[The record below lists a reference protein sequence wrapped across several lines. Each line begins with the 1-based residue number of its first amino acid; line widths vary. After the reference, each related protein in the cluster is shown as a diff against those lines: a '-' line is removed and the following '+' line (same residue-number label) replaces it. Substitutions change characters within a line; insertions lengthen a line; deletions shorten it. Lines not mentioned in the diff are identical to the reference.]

1 MPQINIRPA
10 VAADIPL
17 LVELDHDYVTDY
29 VWQMDV
35 QRPEEGQINIGFRQV
50 RLPRS
55 ARVEYPRPVR
65 ALRENWQSRSGL
77 LVARLQ
83 DQVVGYISLSKE
95 IAPLTT
101 WVTDL
106 AIMRRVRRQGIAGAL
121 IFAAQEWAQASNTH
135 RLVLDM
141 QPKNYPAICL
151 ALKLGFDLCGYND
164 QIGERRVGKE
174 CRL

>member
-95 IAPLTT
+95 IAPAHHLGDRPGHHAPRAPPGDRRRA
-101 WVTDL
+101 DL
-106 AIMRRVRRQGIAGAL
+106 RCSRMGAGLQHPPPGAGY
-121 IFAAQEWAQASNTH
+121 AAQ
-135 RLVLDM
+135 
-141 QPKNYPAICL
+141 
-151 ALKLGFDLCGYND
+151 KLSRHLPGAKTGF
-164 QIGERRVGKE
+164 
-174 CRL
+174 